1 MVVEAV
7 TPSEPS
13 DSQMNT
19 DSNTMAVATPSSR
32 TQALLDA
39 CADGNLDRL
48 RSLLDDPA
56 VSAEA
61 LSEVDSTGRGKTRK
75 IINLRNL
82 VEKAAKESHA
92 EIVAHLFA
100 FAREHSVD
108 AETLISR
115 ETLLAATGTGH
126 VDVVSEFVKLQ
137 PSCVNTVLG
146 YSGDPLARAIIGNFL
161 GLNDDTN
168 PETRIPLV
176 RYLLENGADPNQPV
190 CSFTKP
196 GFHLY
201 TATLRRKPLEM
212 IRLLLAH
219 GAQVKGTGAA
229 VAAAGRGRIDVL
241 ELLLEH
247 GADVH
252 EPLAAGIAQAQE
264 REETPIEAARRN
276 GQDEAVRW
284 LQSHGAE

>member
-1 MVVEAV
+1 
-7 TPSEPS
+7 
-13 DSQMNT
+13 
-19 DSNTMAVATPSSR
+19 MALASPSSH

-56 VSAEA
+56 VSSEA
-61 LSEVDSTGRGKTRK
+61 LSEVDSTGRGKPRK

-82 VEKAAKESHA
+82 VEKAAKQSHA
-92 EIVAHLFA
+92 EVVAHLFA

-108 AETLISR
+108 ADTLIGR
-115 ETLLAATGTGH
+115 ETLLAATGTGR

-176 RYLLENGADPNQPV
+176 RYLLENGADPNQRV

-196 GFHLY
+196 GFHLD
-201 TATLRRKPLEM
+201 TAIFRGKPLEM

-219 GAQVKGTGAA
+219 GAQVEGTGAA
-229 VAAAGRGRIDVL
+229 VAAAARGRIEVL
-241 ELLLEH
+241 ELLLDH
-247 GADVH
+247 GADLN
-252 EPLAAGIAQAQE
+252 EPGMAGTAQAEE
-264 REETPIEAARRN
+264 REETPVEAARRN

-284 LQSHGAE
+284 LQRHGAE